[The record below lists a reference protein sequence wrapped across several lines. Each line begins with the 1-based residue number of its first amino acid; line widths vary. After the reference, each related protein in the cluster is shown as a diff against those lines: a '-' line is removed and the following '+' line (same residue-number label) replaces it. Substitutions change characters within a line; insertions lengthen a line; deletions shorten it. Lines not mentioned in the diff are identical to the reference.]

1 MRGKKNTNK
10 KESKENKK
18 IKISTQIVILIRDMR
33 EEVMITEDRTT
44 IEEEV
49 DRITEDRNEGEVK
62 RTVEEKKEE
71 EIRGEKIRGE
81 ETMKIEGKMTIAN
94 NTIKDKMTIEEAQKK
109 VKNEEAATDLN
120 TKPKKSSKR
129 DTKTEKKN
137 AINPKILQSK
147 PNLKKNHQ
155 THPLA
160 ITPNPNLNK
169 NPQKNPN
176 STTQSKKTKSESSR
190 TFTVE
195 TESLMMLSS

>member
-10 KESKENKK
+10 KESKESKK
-18 IKISTQIVILIRDMR
+18 IKISTPIVILISGKR
-33 EEVMITEDRTT
+33 EEVTITEDKMT
-44 IEEEV
+44 IGEEV
-49 DRITEDRNEGEVK
+49 DKRTEDSKEGEVRK
-62 RTVEEKKEE
+62 AVK
-71 EIRGEKIRGE
+71 EIREEGIREK

-94 NTIKDKMTIEEAQKK
+94 NTIKDKMRIEEAQKK
-109 VKNEEAATDLN
+109 VKNEEAATDQN

-137 AINPKILQSK
+137 AMSPKILPSK

-155 THPLA
+155 THSLA

-169 NPQKNPN
+169 NPQKNLN

-190 TFTVE
+190 IFTVE

>member
-1 MRGKKNTNK
+1 LRGKKNTNK
-10 KESKENKK
+10 KESKESKK
-18 IKISTQIVILIRDMR
+18 IKISTPIVILISGKR
-33 EEVMITEDRTT
+33 EEVTITEDRMT
-44 IEEEV
+44 IEEEA
-49 DRITEDRNEGEVK
+49 DRRTEDSKERDARK
-62 RTVEEKKEE
+62 AVEEKKEE
-71 EIRGEKIRGE
+71 EIRGK

-129 DTKTEKKN
+129 DMKTEKKKGM
-137 AINPKILQSK
+137 NPKILHSK
-147 PNLKKNHQ
+147 PNLKKSHQ

-160 ITPNPNLNK
+160 ITPNPSLNK

-190 TFTVE
+190 IFTVE
-195 TESLMMLSS
+195 TELLMMLLS

>member
-18 IKISTQIVILIRDMR
+18 IKISTPIVILIRDMR

-49 DRITEDRNEGEVK
+49 DRITEDRKEGEVK
-62 RTVEEKKEE
+62 RTVEKKKEE
-71 EIRGEKIRGE
+71 EIRGE

-94 NTIKDKMTIEEAQKK
+94 NTIKDKMTIEEVQKK

-137 AINPKILQSK
+137 AMNPKILQSK

-169 NPQKNPN
+169 NPHKNPN